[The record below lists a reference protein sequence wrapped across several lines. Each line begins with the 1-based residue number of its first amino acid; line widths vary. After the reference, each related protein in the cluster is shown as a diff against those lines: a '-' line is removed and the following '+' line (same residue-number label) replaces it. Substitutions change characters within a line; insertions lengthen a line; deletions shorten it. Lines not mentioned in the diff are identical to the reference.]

1 MERPVCIVL
10 GAAGQVGRELCS
22 SLAGRWEVVPVTR
35 ARCDLGS
42 EQAVQRLLG
51 EVAPRLIVNAAAYNA
66 VDRAESDQEAAWR
79 INARLPELVGA
90 AATALRARVVH
101 YSTDYVFDGAADAP
115 YPESAVPRP
124 INAYGRSKLEGEER
138 LLATGADALVIRTS
152 WVIGRVGDNF
162 ARRILRLATTRDDL
176 SIVTDEVSIPTSA
189 PALATATAALVDKTD
204 AGLRGGVPRLH
215 LACGGVASRFEYAA
229 FVLRAAEAAGVPLRV
244 SPARLR
250 PTTAAAF
257 SAPARRPSDSRLD
270 CGLAARRFGVVL
282 PDWRLAVGEIL
293 PDILADSR
301 D

>member
-1 MERPVCIVL
+1 
-10 GAAGQVGRELCS
+10 
-22 SLAGRWEVVPVTR
+22 
-35 ARCDLGS
+35 
-42 EQAVQRLLG
+42 
-51 EVAPRLIVNAAAYNA
+51 
-66 VDRAESDQEAAWR
+66 
-79 INARLPELVGA
+79 
-90 AATALRARVVH
+90 
-101 YSTDYVFDGAADAP
+101 
-115 YPESAVPRP
+115 
-124 INAYGRSKLEGEER
+124 
-138 LLATGADALVIRTS
+138 VIRTS

-189 PALATATAALVDKTD
+189 PALATATAALVDQAD
-204 AGLRGGVPRLH
+204 AGSRGGVPRLH
-215 LACGGVASRFEYAA
+215 VACRGAASRLEYAA